1 MCVIAVSPTGEKVD
15 KATFGRMWRSN
26 NDGFGMMYR
35 SRNGAA
41 IVKGLLDEQE
51 AWEAYDGLPEGV
63 PHVLHFRL
71 ATHGGVS
78 PELTHPFLVHEES
91 PLVQAGVVCEPVLA
105 HNGVWSLH
113 ASKEREVRL
122 SGPVSDTRVLAA
134 WLGKL
139 AKERPIKEVLEKHLY
154 EVASAGRVVIIEPTT
169 WRFYLVGSWIREG
182 SFLFSNH
189 SFQESLYDYALP
201 RVTCNWGTVEWPVV
215 FAKKKKKKKA
225 KPIDLEAIARPE
237 AVPVEVDEVEAEGPG
252 KGWPYTATPTVEEDP
267 NLAIL
272 KRSLWVVAADLGR
285 DAIEAVRHI
294 ELDDYDGLLVATG
307 IVGML
312 EVEDEGHLWR
322 VRLWDGAKS
331 KEARS
336 RFLVINSVMTEF
348 VKREAAVLRFLDE
361 VGIPPE
367 NAGITSYDNVFG
379 YGVNEEGVFVNER
392 GDELTP
398 EEAAGRLSWKLWDE
412 ARKGA

>member
-1 MCVIAVSPTGEKVD
+1 MCVIAISPAGEKVSREV
-15 KATFGRMWRSN
+15 FERMWRSN
-26 NDGFGMMYR
+26 SDGFGLLYR
-35 SRNGAA
+35 ARDGVG
-41 IVKGLLDEQE
+41 IVKGLMDEQE

-71 ATHGGVS
+71 ATHGGVR

-105 HNGVWSLH
+105 HNGIWSLH

-122 SGPVSDTRVLAA
+122 GGPVSDTRVLAA

-139 AKERPIKEVLEKHLY
+139 SKERPLREVLERHHY
-154 EVASAGRVVIIEPTT
+154 EVASAGRVVVVDPTT
-169 WRFYLVGSWIREG
+169 WRLHLVGSWIREG
-182 SFLFSNH
+182 SLLFSNH
-189 SFQESLYDYALP
+189 SFRESLYSYAFP
-201 RVTCNWGTVEWPVV
+201 GVTCDWRWAEWPAGT
-215 FAKKKKKKKA
+215 AKKKKKKSTGS
-225 KPIDLEAIARPE
+225 IDLEAIARPE
-237 AVPVEVDEVEAEGPG
+237 AVPAEVDEVEAEGPAFAR
-252 KGWPYTATPTVEEDP
+252 PYTATPTVKADP
-267 NLAIL
+267 SLAIL

-285 DAIEAVRHI
+285 NAIEAVRHI
-294 ELDDYDGLLVATG
+294 ELDDYGDVLIASG

-312 EVEDEGHLWR
+312 EVEDEGRLWR
-322 VRLWDGAKS
+322 VRLWDGTRS
-331 KEARS
+331 EEARS

-367 NAGITSYDNVFG
+367 NAGIASYDDVFG
-379 YGVNEEGVFVNER
+379 YGVNEEGVFINER

-398 EEAAGRLSWKLWDE
+398 EEAAEWLLRELWDE